1 MFTNIKKI
9 YKTILSEK
17 KRIKLHYIRFFI
29 RGFFYSG
36 SKVTCVCCNKNF
48 TKFLPHGNVKRQNAI
63 CPSCNTL
70 ERNRVLYLYLRDR
83 TNFFHD
89 KLSVLHFA
97 PENKLEHMF
106 LKMKNLSYISGDI
119 NPELAMQQVDIQSI
133 SFPDNH
139 FDVIICSHVLG
150 HVPDEFKALSE
161 LRRIIKPDG
170 SVIIMTK
177 IYEELSTT
185 FEASGMQ
192 NAEDQEIFRKHGK
205 DFPER
210 LKNGGFEVTIIDLA
224 KEVGDLASVK
234 YGLGK
239 NELIYHCKRK
249 V

>member
-1 MFTNIKKI
+1 MLQIIKKI
-9 YKTILSEK
+9 YKSILSEK
-17 KRIKLHYIRFFI
+17 TRIKLHHIRFFI

-36 SKVTCVCCNKNF
+36 SKVTCVCCNKSF
-48 TKFLPHGNVKRQNAI
+48 TKFLPHGNVKRQNAV

-83 TNFFHD
+83 TNFFYD

-97 PENKLEHMF
+97 PENKLERIF
-106 LKMKNLSYISGDI
+106 RKMKNLRYISGDI
-119 NPELAMQQVDIQSI
+119 NPELAMQQIDIQSI
-133 SFPDNH
+133 GFPDNH

-161 LRRIIKPDG
+161 LRRVIKPDG

-177 IYEELSTT
+177 IYEDLSAT
-185 FEASGMQ
+185 FEASGMN
-192 NAEDQEIFRKHGK
+192 NAEAQEIFRKHGK

-224 KEVGDLASVK
+224 KDVGNLASAK
-234 YGLGK
+234 YGLGE
-239 NELIYHCKRK
+239 NELIYLCKRK